1 MNNFLKLTFSLCACF
16 SLVFSTD
23 LVSQEIEEVVVTAT
37 KKEESVQDLAISVE
51 AFSASDIDNNMVEDF
66 SDLAEVVPGL
76 IIDKAIGS
84 GASYSMRG
92 VGSYGVGAAVVGSL
106 VVNMNGHEYGS
117 SALAE
122 IGFHDLERI
131 EVLKGPQGT
140 LSGRNA
146 VQGLVNIVS
155 ARPTSEWGGSFDVA
169 AGNYNSTRSNLMLNL
184 SLIHI

>member
-37 KKEESVQDLAISVE
+37 KKEESIQDLAISVE

-106 VVNMNGHEYGS
+106 VVNMNGHE
-117 SALAE
+117 
-122 IGFHDLERI
+122 
-131 EVLKGPQGT
+131 
-140 LSGRNA
+140 
-146 VQGLVNIVS
+146 
-155 ARPTSEWGGSFDVA
+155 
-169 AGNYNSTRSNLMLNL
+169 
-184 SLIHI
+184 

>member
-1 MNNFLKLTFSLCACF
+1 MNKFLKLTFSFCACF
-16 SLVFSTD
+16 SLIFS
-23 LVSQEIEEVVVTAT
+23 LNVISQEIEEVIVTAT
-37 KKEESVQDLAISVE
+37 KKEESIQDLAVSVE
-51 AFSASDIDNNMVEDF
+51 AFTADDIDNNMVDDF

-117 SALAE
+117 STISE
-122 IGFHDLERI
+122 IGFHDIERI

-146 VQGLVNIVS
+146 VQGLVNIVT
-155 ARPTSEWGGSFDVA
+155 ARPTSEWG
-169 AGNYNSTRSNLMLNL
+169 
-184 SLIHI
+184 

>member
-16 SLVFSTD
+16 SLVFSTNI
-23 LVSQEIEEVVVTAT
+23 VSQEIEEVVVTAT
-37 KKEESVQDLAISVE
+37 KKEESIQDLAISVE

-117 SALAE
+117 AALAE
-122 IGFHDLERI
+122 VGFHD
-131 EVLKGPQGT
+131 
-140 LSGRNA
+140 
-146 VQGLVNIVS
+146 
-155 ARPTSEWGGSFDVA
+155 
-169 AGNYNSTRSNLMLNL
+169 
-184 SLIHI
+184 

>member
-1 MNNFLKLTFSLCACF
+1 MSSINPYLGGVNMNNFLKLTFSLCACF

-37 KKEESVQDLAISVE
+37 KKEESIQDLAISVE

-76 IIDKAIGS
+76 IIDKSIGS

-106 VVNMNGHEYGS
+106 VVNMNGH
-117 SALAE
+117 
-122 IGFHDLERI
+122 
-131 EVLKGPQGT
+131 
-140 LSGRNA
+140 
-146 VQGLVNIVS
+146 
-155 ARPTSEWGGSFDVA
+155 
-169 AGNYNSTRSNLMLNL
+169 
-184 SLIHI
+184 